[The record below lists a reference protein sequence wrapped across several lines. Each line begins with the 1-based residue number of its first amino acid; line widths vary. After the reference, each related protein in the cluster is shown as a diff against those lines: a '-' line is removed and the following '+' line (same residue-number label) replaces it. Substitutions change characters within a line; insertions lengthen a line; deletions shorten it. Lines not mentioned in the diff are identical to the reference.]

1 MGERRNRD
9 DFAEINL
16 DRTPLASSLPTN
28 HFDTKENLHH
38 RMSRLASLRGPST
51 PSPASARAS
60 PPLSPTSPTTRLSA
74 LDPTSYHRKIRAIL
88 VEFEKAIKD
97 WEEVVLMDGLK
108 AGKACVDARTELE

>member
-1 MGERRNRD
+1 
-9 DFAEINL
+9 
-16 DRTPLASSLPTN
+16 
-28 HFDTKENLHH
+28 
-38 RMSRLASLRGPST
+38 MSRLASLRGPST